1 MSQSK
6 RPFSSIS
13 STTPSSS
20 ISPLQSE
27 SQSQIYS
34 SQPIIDRKSKFIG
47 YFSPSIPP
55 YDLQSQSSFSSATH
69 KILAYRIPSSSAL
82 SSSSTPTDVRESAK
96 RQKTLPFSSTTP
108 TSDLRSSTVT
118 PSSSNAR
125 EIIKEGSS
133 DDGESHASKHI
144 LSTLRK
150 ENVLGSCVVARWYGG
165 VMLGPVRF
173 QHIEDATRS
182 AITTWRGTL
191 STIPTTNDVK
201 TVNDGKTDEQKRD
214 EAAERK
220 TLLVELAFRDE
231 SIVSLRGLLEQKKQ
245 ALQGLGNGSCSKDVQ
260 TGLVK
265 EIKVDYTTYTLER
278 LRGLDRA
285 RDGTITFLLK
295 QIESVE
301 KEIENVEKDL
311 LEEAQ
316 KTTTMD

>member
-1 MSQSK
+1 M
-6 RPFSSIS
+6 
-13 STTPSSS
+13 
-20 ISPLQSE
+20 
-27 SQSQIYS
+27 
-34 SQPIIDRKSKFIG
+34 
-47 YFSPSIPP
+47 
-55 YDLQSQSSFSSATH
+55 
-69 KILAYRIPSSSAL
+69 
-82 SSSSTPTDVRESAK
+82 
-96 RQKTLPFSSTTP
+96 
-108 TSDLRSSTVT
+108 
-118 PSSSNAR
+118 
-125 EIIKEGSS
+125 
-133 DDGESHASKHI
+133 
-144 LSTLRK
+144 
-150 ENVLGSCVVARWYGG
+150 
-165 VMLGPVRF
+165 RF